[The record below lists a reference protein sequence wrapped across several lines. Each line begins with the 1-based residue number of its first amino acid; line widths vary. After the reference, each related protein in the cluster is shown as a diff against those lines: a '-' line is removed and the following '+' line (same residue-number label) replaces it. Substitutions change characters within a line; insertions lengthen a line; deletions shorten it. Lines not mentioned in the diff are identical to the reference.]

1 MYAES
6 DAAGFDQR
14 LFLTLCTITYTWAGG
29 PDVGEI
35 LLENVLRDI

>member
-14 LFLTLCTITYTWAGG
+14 LFLTLYYNYTWAGG